1 MQKLSKDQKII
12 RILLVTIVL
21 NIIFFCV
28 AYPETFKP
36 ESTTYARDFSA
47 YYIGEWRLLHNP
59 AQVYYGGVL
68 PSDYQILPN
77 PQSFKYS
84 PSFLILLAPFSTLNY
99 QNALNAFDILQ
110 IALIPALAFFVYKL
124 VKDKSLCL
132 GAITAV
138 LVMIDPLPSLM
149 TNSAGVTLNLGSFVP
164 SYLLGY
170 ALVNAHILQTV
181 LLVGALYFGYTK
193 KPWLSALMLAFGILD
208 PRAALL
214 AFPLLLWYNR
224 QKLLQFIVG
233 SAVFIAITNLPFFFY
248 YGIGFSF
255 LKTEVNGNIISQ
267 MYPYDWIPLY
277 AVATLTIVE
286 IITAIQH
293 KRKATTL
300 PQQLPETK

>member
-59 AQVYYGGVL
+59 TQVYYGGAL

-233 SAVFIAITNLPFFFY
+233 SAAFIAITNLPFFFY

-255 LKTEVNGNIISQ
+255 LKAEVNGNIISQ

>member
-36 ESTTYARDFSA
+36 ENTTYARDFSA